1 MRQAE
6 AGVITVV
13 LSSLYD
19 SMEEMQSCLAQRAE
33 RGGQSVGCPT
43 LPTAPRSHW
52 NPSVVEDLLGVYDHF
67 TLFALR

>member
-33 RGGQSVGCPT
+33 HGVPNTANSSKEPLEPISGGGPPGC
-43 LPTAPRSHW
+43 L
-52 NPSVVEDLLGVYDHF
+52 
-67 TLFALR
+67 